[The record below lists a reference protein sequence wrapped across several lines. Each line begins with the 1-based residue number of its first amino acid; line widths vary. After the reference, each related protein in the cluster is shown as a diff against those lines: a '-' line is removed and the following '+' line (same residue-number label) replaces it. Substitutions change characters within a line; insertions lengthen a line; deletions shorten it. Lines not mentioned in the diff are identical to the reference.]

1 MFLHKMLIQQQ
12 CVKLNYKHLPE
23 RGSYIDLHNW
33 NPSLDGLFPGGSV
46 SNESTCNAE
55 DLVSIPGLGSS
66 PGERN
71 GNPFQCSCLENSMDR
86 TEKLSFFP
94 LHHSGFE
101 KETKQSAS
109 MVSWVR
115 NLTLCVCVCVCVCG
129 NGGNWQK
136 HPSFL
141 PTYKQVIWHSS
152 LRPETLGLNHSCLP
166 Y

>member
-46 SNESTCNAE
+46 SNEATCNVE

-71 GNPFQCSCLENSMDR
+71 GSPFQCSCLENSMDR

-94 LHHSGFE
+94 LHCSGFE
-101 KETKQSAS
+101 KETKQSSS
-109 MVSWVR
+109 MVSWER
-115 NLTLCVCVCVCVCG
+115 NLTFCVCV
-129 NGGNWQK
+129 WQWGQ
-136 HPSFL
+136 L
-141 PTYKQVIWHSS
+141 A
-152 LRPETLGLNHSCLP
+152 ETSKFSANIQTGDMTLQLEARDPCFKS
-166 Y
+166 

>member
-46 SNESTCNAE
+46 SNESTCNVE

-101 KETKQSAS
+101 KETKQSSS
-109 MVSWVR
+109 MVSWER
-115 NLTLCVCVCVCVCG
+115 NLTFCVCV
-129 NGGNWQK
+129 WQWGQ
-136 HPSFL
+136 L
-141 PTYKQVIWHSS
+141 A
-152 LRPETLGLNHSCLP
+152 ETSKFSANIQTGDMTLQLEARDPCFKS
-166 Y
+166 